1 MKYAIFSDV
10 HGNLEAFKAVLEAM
24 SGEKP
29 DKYLCVGDIVG
40 YGANPAECIKITQ
53 DLNPEIVAGNHDW
66 AVAEL
71 IDPEYFNS
79 FAKAALLWTRANL
92 TKEDMGYLKSLKL
105 THQNSRISMVHGAL
119 DYPQGF
125 SYVLDGYTAARTMAL
140 MPTPL
145 CFIGHSHVAG
155 TFCDAKGVVNCTS
168 NSKVKVTP
176 ENKYL
181 INVGSVGQPRDGDPR
196 ASYCIYDTKKAY
208 VEIKRVSYDIKTAQ
222 EKILKQGLP
231 KILASRLGEGR

>member
-29 DKYLCVGDIVG
+29 GKYLCVGDIVG
-40 YGANPAECIKITQ
+40 YGADPAECIKMTQ
-53 DLNPEIVAGNHDW
+53 GLNPETVAGNHDW
-66 AVAEL
+66 AVGEL
-71 IDPEYFNS
+71 VDAGYFNS
-79 FAKAALLWTRANL
+79 SAKAAVLWARENL
-92 TKEDMGYLKSLKL
+92 TKKDLGYLKSLKL
-105 THQNSRISMVHGAL
+105 TYQNSHISMVHGTL
-119 DYPQGF
+119 DCPEAF
-125 SYVLDGYTAARTMAL
+125 SYVLNGYTAARTMAL

-155 TFCDAKGVVNCTS
+155 TFCDAKGIVNYTPGG
-168 NSKVKVTP
+168 KVKVDP
-176 ENKYL
+176 GNKYL
-181 INVGSVGQPRDGDPR
+181 VNVGSVGQPRDGDPR

-222 EKILKQGLP
+222 RKILKQGLP
-231 KILASRLGEGR
+231 EILASRLSEGR